1 MKRTEKGKVD
11 QHKLPDIWKWLVC
24 PKTHSR
30 LVYDAQ
36 TSELVSLAARLA
48 YPVRSGIPV
57 LLVEEAREI
66 DDCAFLNYAS

>member
-1 MKRTEKGKVD
+1 MKQKKAKSVETDTPSV
-11 QHKLPDIWKWLVC
+11 WKWLVC

-36 TSELVSLAARLA
+36 TSELVSLSARLA

-57 LLVEEAREI
+57 LLAEEAREI
-66 DDCAFLNYAS
+66 DDCTFLKYAS